1 MLLIWYF
8 SVFIESKTDV
18 VYYSFWGITDVRN
31 CLLIK
36 SNYIL
41 FTLFQF
47 VTDTMLAATLV
58 SG

>member
-1 MLLIWYF
+1 MLLIRYF

-47 VTDTMLAATLV
+47 VTDTMLAATLF